1 METDHAQEYM
11 VPLLRSLL
19 QDDNDSVKIMAVYS
33 STTVVQTLLGGQQHL
48 AREEIMPPLKSA
60 VENKLV
66 SWRLRFSVAE
76 VAAQMSEHLE

>member
-1 METDHAQEYM
+1 M

-33 STTVVQTLLGGQQHL
+33 SSKVVEKMLQGSAEGQIL
-48 AREEIMPPLKSA
+48 VREEIMPPFKVA
-60 VENKLV
+60 VENKMV

-76 VAAQMSEHLE
+76 VAA